1 MATTRPYKG
10 YEGTADMDME
20 RQVCRGRILFI
31 DDLVTYEAESPT
43 ALQQEFEAAVDDY
56 IETCE
61 LVGKEAQ
68 KPLKGQFNVRITP
81 VLHRAVSVRANR
93 DGVSLNEAVGRALE
107 AYVNPGQEVRHSV
120 RVTFDESPES
130 TRTVTSSV
138 AVTPTWQSLEVR
150 HVHH

>member
-31 DDLVTYEAESPT
+31 DDLVTYEAASPA

-56 IETCE
+56 IETCAQ
-61 LVGKEAQ
+61 VGKEAQ

-81 VLHRAVSVRANR
+81 TLHRAASVRACR
-93 DGVSLNEAVGRALE
+93 DGVSLNEVVGLALD
-107 AYVNPGQEVRHSV
+107 AYVNPGQEIRHSV
-120 RVTFDESPES
+120 HVTFDESSES
-130 TRTVTSSV
+130 TRTVTTSV
-138 AVTPTWQSLEVR
+138 AVTPTWQSLGVR
-150 HVHH
+150 HAH